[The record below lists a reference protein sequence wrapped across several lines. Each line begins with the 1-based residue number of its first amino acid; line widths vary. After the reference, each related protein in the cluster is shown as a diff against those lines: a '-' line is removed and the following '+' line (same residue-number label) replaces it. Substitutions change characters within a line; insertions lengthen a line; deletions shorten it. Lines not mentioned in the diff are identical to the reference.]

1 MKAYVLY
8 HNKAVLASVFKA
20 FDKNN
25 SVTSLYVLFVCALHQ
40 YHAFSAIIFTAV
52 HSRRLFFSRTFPPV
66 IFTAVRFRRLFFSR
80 TFPPVIFTA
89 VRFRRPFFSRIFP
102 RPFLLPCVSAGH
114 FYSRAFPPVIFTA
127 VHSRR
132 LFFSRT
138 FPPVIFTAVR
148 FRRPFFSRTF
158 PQSFLQPYIPA
169 AIFTAVRFRGH
180 SYCLTLKCTPSCSAI
195 FLQFSIFSSP
205 ITSTTL
211 RMVYIPSAAAERAKS
226 SIML

>member
-1 MKAYVLY
+1 M
-8 HNKAVLASVFKA
+8 LASVFKA

-66 IFTAVRFRRLFFSR
+66 IFTAVRFRR
-80 TFPPVIFTA
+80 
-89 VRFRRPFFSRIFP
+89 
-102 RPFLLPCVSAGH
+102 PFLLPYIPA
-114 FYSRAFPPVIFTA
+114 AIFTA
-127 VHSRR
+127 VHS
-132 LFFSRT
+132 
-138 FPPVIFTAVR
+138 
-148 FRRPFFSRTF
+148 RRPFFSRTF

>member
-1 MKAYVLY
+1 MFSSSAPFISTMRFPQSFLQPYIPAGHFYSRAFPPAIFQPYVSAG
-8 HNKAVLASVFKA
+8 H
-20 FDKNN
+20 
-25 SVTSLYVLFVCALHQ
+25 
-40 YHAFSAIIFTAV
+40 FSAV
-52 HSRRLFFSRTFPPV
+52 HSRNHFY
-66 IFTAVRFRRLFFSR
+66 
-80 TFPPVIFTA
+80 
-89 VRFRRPFFSRIFP
+89 SRIFP

-114 FYSRAFPPVIFTA
+114 FYSRA
-127 VHSRR
+127 
-132 LFFSRT
+132 

>member
-1 MKAYVLY
+1 M
-8 HNKAVLASVFKA
+8 LASVFKA

-66 IFTAVRFRRLFFSR
+66 IFTAVRFRRS
-80 TFPPVIFTA
+80 
-89 VRFRRPFFSRIFP
+89 
-102 RPFLLPCVSAGH
+102 FLQPCVSAGY
-114 FYSRAFPPVIFTA
+114 FSA

-132 LFFSRT
+132 PFLQPYIPAGHFS
-138 FPPVIFTAVR
+138 AVHS
-148 FRRPFFSRTF
+148 RRPF
-158 PQSFLQPYIPA
+158 LLPYIPA

>member
-1 MKAYVLY
+1 M
-8 HNKAVLASVFKA
+8 LASVFKA

-52 HSRRLFFSRTFPPV
+52 HSRRPFLLPYIPAA
-66 IFTAVRFRRLFFSR
+66 IFTAVYSRGYFYSR

-89 VRFRRPFFSRIFP
+89 VRFRRPFLQPYIP
-102 RPFLLPCVSAGH
+102 AGH
-114 FYSRAFPPVIFTA
+114 FS
-127 VHSRR
+127 
-132 LFFSRT
+132 
-138 FPPVIFTAVR
+138 AVR
-148 FRRPFFSRTF
+148 FRR
-158 PQSFLQPYIPA
+158 SFLQPYIPA

>member
-1 MKAYVLY
+1 M
-8 HNKAVLASVFKA
+8 
-20 FDKNN
+20 
-25 SVTSLYVLFVCALHQ
+25 
-40 YHAFSAIIFTAV
+40 FSSSAPFISTMRFPQSFLQPYIPAGY
-52 HSRRLFFSRTFPPV
+52 FS
-66 IFTAVRFRRLFFSR
+66 AVRFRRS
-80 TFPPVIFTA
+80 
-89 VRFRRPFFSRIFP
+89 
-102 RPFLLPCVSAGH
+102 FLQPCVSAGH
-114 FYSRAFPPVIFTA
+114 FSAVRSRRLFFSRAFPPVIF
-127 VHSRR
+127 
-132 LFFSRT
+132 
-138 FPPVIFTAVR
+138 IAVR

>member
-1 MKAYVLY
+1 M
-8 HNKAVLASVFKA
+8 LASVFKA

-66 IFTAVRFRRLFFSR
+66 IFTAVRFRRSFLQPCVSAGYFS
-80 TFPPVIFTA
+80 A
-89 VRFRRPFFSRIFP
+89 VHSRNHFYSRIFP
-102 RPFLLPCVSAGH
+102 RLFLQPYIPAGH
-114 FYSRAFPPVIFTA
+114 FSA

-132 LFFSRT
+132 
-138 FPPVIFTAVR
+138 
-148 FRRPFFSRTF
+148 PF
-158 PQSFLQPYIPA
+158 LLPYIPA

>member
-1 MKAYVLY
+1 M
-8 HNKAVLASVFKA
+8 
-20 FDKNN
+20 
-25 SVTSLYVLFVCALHQ
+25 
-40 YHAFSAIIFTAV
+40 FSSSAPFISTM
-52 HSRRLFFSRTFPPV
+52 RFPQ
-66 IFTAVRFRRLFFSR
+66 S
-80 TFPPVIFTA
+80 
-89 VRFRRPFFSRIFP
+89 
-102 RPFLLPCVSAGH
+102 FLQPYVSAGH
-114 FYSRAFPPVIFTA
+114 FYSRAFPPAIFQPYIPAIIFTA
-127 VHSRR
+127 VYSRGHFYCRAFPPAIFQPYIPAGHFYCRIFPR

-138 FPPVIFTAVR
+138 FPPAIF
-148 FRRPFFSRTF
+148 
-158 PQSFLQPYIPA
+158 QPCVSA

>member
-1 MKAYVLY
+1 M
-8 HNKAVLASVFKA
+8 LASVFKA

-52 HSRRLFFSRTFPPV
+52 HSRRLFFSR
-66 IFTAVRFRRLFFSR
+66 
-80 TFPPVIFTA
+80 
-89 VRFRRPFFSRIFP
+89 IFP
-102 RPFLLPCVSAGH
+102 RPFLLPCVSASH
-114 FYSRAFPPVIFTA
+114 FYSRIFPPAIFTA
-127 VHSRR
+127 VYSRGY
-132 LFFSRT
+132 FY
-138 FPPVIFTAVR
+138 
-148 FRRPFFSRTF
+148 SRTF

>member
-8 HNKAVLASVFKA
+8 HNKAGHASVFKA

-66 IFTAVRFRRLFFSR
+66 IFTAVRFRR
-80 TFPPVIFTA
+80 
-89 VRFRRPFFSRIFP
+89 
-102 RPFLLPCVSAGH
+102 PFLLPYIPAAIFQPYVSAGHFYCRAFPPAIFQPYIPAGHFSAVHFRRSFLQPCVSAGH
-114 FYSRAFPPVIFTA
+114 FYSRTFPPAIFTA
-127 VHSRR
+127 VHS
-132 LFFSRT
+132 
-138 FPPVIFTAVR
+138 
-148 FRRPFFSRTF
+148 RRPFFSRTF